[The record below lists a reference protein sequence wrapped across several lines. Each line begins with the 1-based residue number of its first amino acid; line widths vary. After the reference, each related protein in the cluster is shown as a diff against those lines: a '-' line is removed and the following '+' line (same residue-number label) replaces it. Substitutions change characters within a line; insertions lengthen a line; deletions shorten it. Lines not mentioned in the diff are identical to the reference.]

1 MLIKTEGIVIRTR
14 DYGES
19 HKVIVLFTA
28 ERGKLPVMARGAKRP
43 RSRLGAVTQ
52 LFTRGHYLCF
62 FGTGMGMGTLSQGE
76 LISSHHGIRSDLLLM
91 ATAAYL
97 AELLDRMTE
106 EKDPQPALYRL
117 LSSTLD
123 QLDEGID
130 PEILARI
137 FELRVLEAAG
147 YRPVL
152 DKCAFCGSSGPFVS
166 FSVRQGGFLC
176 ADCLHRDPHPILLSE
191 KTVRILRLLQRT
203 TPERLG
209 KVRVKEETKAQLERV
224 LRAFIDEYAGI
235 SFKSR
240 PFLDQMRKDW
250 SKSPDR

>member
-19 HKVIVLFTA
+19 HKVVVLFTA
-28 ERGKLPVMARGAKRP
+28 ERGKLPVLARGAKKP

-52 LFTRGHYLCF
+52 LFTRGQYLCF
-62 FGTGMGMGTLSQGE
+62 LGSGMGTLSQGE
-76 LISSHHGIRSDLLLM
+76 LISSHHGLRSDLLLT

-97 AELLDRMTE
+97 VELLDRMTE
-106 EKDPQPALYRL
+106 EKDPSPALYRL

-123 QLDEGID
+123 QLEGGTD
-130 PEILARI
+130 PEILSRI
-137 FELRVLEAAG
+137 FELKVLEAAG

-152 DKCAFCGSSGPFVS
+152 DKCALCGSRDRPVR

-176 ADCLHRDPHPILLSE
+176 SDCLHRDPHTLPLSE
-191 KTVRILRLLQRT
+191 TAARLLRLLQRI
-203 TPERLG
+203 TPDRIGE
-209 KVRVKEETKAQLERV
+209 VRVKEETKAQLERV
-224 LRAFIDEYAGI
+224 LRAFIDEYASI
-235 SFKSR
+235 KFKSR
-240 PFLDQMRKDW
+240 PFLDQLRKDW

>member
-19 HKVIVLFTA
+19 HKVVVLFTA
-28 ERGKLPVMARGAKRP
+28 ERGKLPVMARGAKKP

-62 FGTGMGMGTLSQGE
+62 LGTGMGTLSQGE
-76 LISSHHGIRSDLLLM
+76 LIRSHHSIRSDLLLT

-97 AELLDRMTE
+97 VELLDRLTE
-106 EKDPQPALYRL
+106 EKEPLPALYRL

-123 QLDEGID
+123 HLEEGTD
-130 PEILARI
+130 PDILARI

-152 DKCAFCGSSGPFVS
+152 DKCVCCGSADRPVR

-176 ADCLHRDPHPILLSE
+176 ADCLHRDPQTIPLSE
-191 KTVRILRLLQRT
+191 TAVRILKLLQRI
-203 TPERLG
+203 TPDRIG
-209 KVRVKEETKAQLERV
+209 DVRVKAETKAQLERV
-224 LRAFIDEYAGI
+224 LRAFIDEYTAI
-235 SFKSR
+235 PFKSR
-240 PFLDQMRKDW
+240 PFLDQLRKDW

>member
-19 HKVIVLFTA
+19 HKVVVLFTA
-28 ERGKLPVMARGAKRP
+28 ERGKLPVLARGAKKP

-52 LFTRGHYLCF
+52 LFTQGLYLCF
-62 FGTGMGMGTLSQGE
+62 LGSGMGTLSQGE
-76 LISSHHGIRSDLLLM
+76 LLSSHHAIRSDLLLT

-97 AELLDRMTE
+97 VELLDRLTE
-106 EKDPQPALYRL
+106 DMEPLPVLYRH

-123 QLDEGID
+123 HLEAGTD
-130 PEILARI
+130 PDILARI

-152 DKCAFCGSSGPFVS
+152 DKCVSCGSRDRPVR

-176 ADCLHRDPHPILLSE
+176 TDCLKRDAQTIPLSE
-191 KTVRILRLLQRT
+191 TAARILRLLQRM
-203 TPERLG
+203 TPDRIGE
-209 KVRVKEETKAQLERV
+209 VRVKEETKVQLERV
-224 LRAFIDEYAGI
+224 LRAFIDEYTGI
-235 SFKSR
+235 PFKSR
-240 PFLDQMRKDW
+240 PFLDQLRKGW
-250 SKSPDR
+250 SSSSDR

>member
-19 HKVIVLFTA
+19 HKVVVLFTA
-28 ERGKLPVMARGAKRP
+28 ERGKLPVLARGAKKP

-52 LFTRGHYLCF
+52 LFTRGQYLCF
-62 FGTGMGMGTLSQGE
+62 LGSGMGTLSQGE
-76 LISSHHGIRSDLLLM
+76 LISSHHGLRSDLLLT

-97 AELLDRMTE
+97 VELLDRMTE
-106 EKDPQPALYRL
+106 EKDPSPALYRL

-123 QLDEGID
+123 QLEGGTD
-130 PEILARI
+130 PEILSRI
-137 FELRVLEAAG
+137 FELKVLEAAG

-152 DKCAFCGSSGPFVS
+152 DKCAISGSRDRPVR

-176 ADCLHRDPHPILLSE
+176 SDCLHRDPHTLPLSE
-191 KTVRILRLLQRT
+191 TAARLLRLLQRI
-203 TPERLG
+203 TPDRIGE
-209 KVRVKEETKAQLERV
+209 VRVKEETKAQLERV

-235 SFKSR
+235 KFKSR
-240 PFLDQMRKDW
+240 PFLDQLRKDW

>member
-19 HKVIVLFTA
+19 HKVVVLFTA
-28 ERGKLPVMARGAKRP
+28 ERGKLPVMARGAKKP

-52 LFTRGHYLCF
+52 LFTRGQYLCF
-62 FGTGMGMGTLSQGE
+62 LGGSGMGTLSQGE
-76 LISSHHGIRSDLLLM
+76 LLSSHHAIRSDLLLT

-97 AELLDRMTE
+97 VELLDRLTE
-106 EKDPQPALYRL
+106 EMDPLPALYRL

-123 QLDEGID
+123 QLEEGTD
-130 PEILARI
+130 PDILARI

-152 DKCAFCGSSGPFVS
+152 DKCTFCGSRDRPVR

-176 ADCLHRDPHPILLSE
+176 SDCLHRDPHTLPLSE
-191 KTVRILRLLQRT
+191 NAVRILRLLQRM

-209 KVRVKEETKAQLERV
+209 EVRVKEETKAQLERV
-224 LRAFIDEYAGI
+224 LRAFIDEYTGI
-235 SFKSR
+235 AFKSR
-240 PFLDQMRKDW
+240 PFLDQLRKDW